1 MNYGAEP
8 ADQVVRYSL
17 EGMEYSLKIT
27 GNVAKHVAI
36 FIAAALKDQ
45 KKTRGKTRLTR
56 MLKEQ
61 RPMKFFTV
69 PGDKLKEFAKE
80 AKARG
85 ILYVVIKDKV
95 NPDQTEV
102 MVFADDAAKMNRV
115 LDRMNLDFVRAEA
128 GSMVTEAVEK
138 ETASDRSRN
147 QMKKAAGENI
157 RTETIVLPEGR
168 IEFEVDDAEDRFQI
182 GDKVFSERNFTQAQE
197 GNEKNQS
204 EHFLRNKNTSFG
216 QWTSWE
222 EKNGKPSVRK
232 ELRDIRKEREEKRR
246 IPDRRKNARESRK
259 KRKNMKTKGR

>member
-69 PGDKLKEFAKE
+69 PGDRLKEFAKE

-102 MVFADDAAKMNRV
+102 MVFADDAAKNEPGIRPDESGFCKSRIR
-115 LDRMNLDFVRAEA
+115 LY
-128 GSMVTEAVEK
+128 GY
-138 ETASDRSRN
+138 RS
-147 QMKKAAGENI
+147 
-157 RTETIVLPEGR
+157 
-168 IEFEVDDAEDRFQI
+168 
-182 GDKVFSERNFTQAQE
+182 S
-197 GNEKNQS
+197 
-204 EHFLRNKNTSFG
+204 
-216 QWTSWE
+216 
-222 EKNGKPSVRK
+222 GK
-232 ELRDIRKEREEKRR
+232 RDC
-246 IPDRRKNARESRK
+246 
-259 KRKNMKTKGR
+259 TGKGRKPDGKRNRGECTDRDRCPAGRQDRI

>member
-69 PGDKLKEFAKE
+69 PGDRLKEFAKE

-95 NPDQTEV
+95 NPDHLNMAPLHGVTQRY
-102 MVFADDAAKMNRV
+102 AK
-115 LDRMNLDFVRAEA
+115 LWLA
-128 GSMVTEAVEK
+128 
-138 ETASDRSRN
+138 
-147 QMKKAAGENI
+147 
-157 RTETIVLPEGR
+157 
-168 IEFEVDDAEDRFQI
+168 
-182 GDKVFSERNFTQAQE
+182 FSY
-197 GNEKNQS
+197 
-204 EHFLRNKNTSFG
+204 
-216 QWTSWE
+216 
-222 EKNGKPSVRK
+222 
-232 ELRDIRKEREEKRR
+232 
-246 IPDRRKNARESRK
+246 PDL
-259 KRKNMKTKGR
+259 G

>member
-27 GNVAKHVAI
+27 GNVAKHVAV

-69 PGDKLKEFAKE
+69 PGDRLKEFAKE

-115 LDRMNLDFVRAEA
+115 LDRMNLDFVKAES
-128 GSMVTEAVEK
+128 GSMVTETVEK
-138 ETASDRSRN
+138 ETAPEQAENQMEQVRHGHQGDGQCPQQEVRRHGRQRRQLRLPRSRRGLR
-147 QMKKAAGENI
+147 AG
-157 RTETIVLPEGR
+157 
-168 IEFEVDDAEDRFQI
+168 Q
-182 GDKVFSERNFTQAQE
+182 
-197 GNEKNQS
+197 
-204 EHFLRNKNTSFG
+204 
-216 QWTSWE
+216 
-222 EKNGKPSVRK
+222 
-232 ELRDIRKEREEKRR
+232 
-246 IPDRRKNARESRK
+246 
-259 KRKNMKTKGR
+259 

>member
-69 PGDKLKEFAKE
+69 PGDRLKEFAKE

-115 LDRMNLDFVRAEA
+115 LDRMNLDFVKAES

-138 ETASDRSRN
+138 ENAPEKAEN
-147 QMKKAAGENI
+147 QMEKETGENV
-157 RTETIVLPEGR
+157 RTETVVLPEGK
-168 IEFEVDDAEDRFQI
+168 IEFELDDAEEMFQI
-182 GDKVFSERNFTQAQE
+182 GDEAFSEGNFTHAQE
-197 GNEKNQS
+197 GEEKNPS
-204 EHFLRNKNTSFG
+204 EPFSRNKNISSG
-216 QWTSWE
+216 RETSWE
-222 EKNGKPSVRK
+222 EKNEKPSVRK
-232 ELRDIRKEREEKRR
+232 ELGDIRKEQEEKRKR
-246 IPDRRKNARESRK
+246 PDRRKNARESRK

>member
-27 GNVAKHVAI
+27 GNVAKHVAV

-69 PGDKLKEFAKE
+69 PGDRLKEFAKE

-115 LDRMNLDFVRAEA
+115 LDRMNLDFVKAES

-138 ETASDRSRN
+138 ETAPEKAEN
-147 QMKKAAGENI
+147 QMEKESRENV
-157 RTETIVLPEGR
+157 RTEILLPIGKLAGKKRMKNHLCGKNSEISARNRKRNASVQTDGKMPERAGR
-168 IEFEVDDAEDRFQI
+168 
-182 GDKVFSERNFTQAQE
+182 
-197 GNEKNQS
+197 
-204 EHFLRNKNTSFG
+204 
-216 QWTSWE
+216 
-222 EKNGKPSVRK
+222 
-232 ELRDIRKEREEKRR
+232 
-246 IPDRRKNARESRK
+246 NARI
-259 KRKNMKTKGR
+259 

>member
-27 GNVAKHVAI
+27 GNVAKHVAV

-69 PGDKLKEFAKE
+69 PGDRLKEFAKE

-95 NPDQTEV
+95 NP
-102 MVFADDAAKMNRV
+102 
-115 LDRMNLDFVRAEA
+115 A
-128 GSMVTEAVEK
+128 GQ
-138 ETASDRSRN
+138 RSLSVHSPRFLFPS
-147 QMKKAAGENI
+147 GS
-157 RTETIVLPEGR
+157 LP
-168 IEFEVDDAEDRFQI
+168 FPVHSLFP
-182 GDKVFSERNFTQAQE
+182 
-197 GNEKNQS
+197 
-204 EHFLRNKNTSFG
+204 L
-216 QWTSWE
+216 
-222 EKNGKPSVRK
+222 
-232 ELRDIRKEREEKRR
+232 LL
-246 IPDRRKNARESRK
+246 
-259 KRKNMKTKGR
+259 

>member
-27 GNVAKHVAI
+27 GNVAKHVAV

-69 PGDKLKEFAKE
+69 PGDRLKEFAKE

-115 LDRMNLDFVRAEA
+115 LDRMNLDFVKAES

-138 ETASDRSRN
+138 ETTCTNSPPSSVTSLKCRKPDGKKNRGECTDRDCCP
-147 QMKKAAGENI
+147 AG
-157 RTETIVLPEGR
+157 RQDR
-168 IEFEVDDAEDRFQI
+168 I
-182 GDKVFSERNFTQAQE
+182 
-197 GNEKNQS
+197 
-204 EHFLRNKNTSFG
+204 
-216 QWTSWE
+216 
-222 EKNGKPSVRK
+222 
-232 ELRDIRKEREEKRR
+232 
-246 IPDRRKNARESRK
+246 
-259 KRKNMKTKGR
+259 